1 MAKNEIEQVVEEDDD
16 LLEASAETEEDEEQL
31 DEFQADATGGDT
43 FKGAAVAEPV
53 TPSGG
58 GGTARSADKSS
69 AGDTTVPATPSKAS
83 VSKASLISQVMGK
96 MNKMSKSTLQQL
108 AGEVGSGQY
117 GKNNLPASKPQS
129 HGDKKVN
136 KLDSEGKPPEQAPPK
151 VSAQSAKE
159 AVGEI
164 FAGEE
169 LSEEFA
175 DKAATVFEATVNAKL
190 IEASAHMAE
199 EYEQRLEEQKEQFRD
214 QLTDRVDEYL
224 DYVAEEWMKEN
235 EVAIEN
241 ALKIEIAESFIDGIK
256 QVFEENYIEVPTE
269 KVDFVDELTER
280 TEELEE
286 QLEDATKANI
296 EIKSMRDDLER
307 FKMFS
312 QACDGLTMSQKD
324 KLSQLSEGVEYES
337 NEDYMS
343 KIELLKEHYFST
355 KSAVTD
361 AEDLNS
367 DPVEVDQ
374 EAPKSGPMAAYSQ
387 AISRTVRQ

>member
-1 MAKNEIEQVVEEDDD
+1 MAKKAIQQVVEDDD
-16 LLEASAETEEDEEQL
+16 LLEASAETEEIDEEQL

-43 FKGAAVAEPV
+43 FKGAASADPV

-58 GGTARSADKSS
+58 GGSARSADK
-69 AGDTTVPATPSKAS
+69 AAAHATPSSAS
-83 VSKASLISQVMGK
+83 VSKAGLISQVMGK
-96 MNKMSKSTLQQL
+96 MNSMSKTTLQQL

-117 GKNNLPASKPQS
+117 GKNKLPASKPQS
-129 HGDKKVN
+129 HGDKKAS

-164 FAGEE
+164 FSGED

-190 IEASAHMAE
+190 IEAAAHME
-199 EYEQRLEEQKEQFRD
+199 EKYEQQLEDQKETFRGD
-214 QLTDRVDEYL
+214 LTDRVDEYL

-241 ALKIEIAESFIDGIK
+241 ALKIEIAESFVDGIRK
-256 QVFEENYIEVPTE
+256 VFEENYIEVPTE
-269 KVDFVDELTER
+269 KVDVVDELTER

-286 QLEDATKANI
+286 QLEDATKATI
-296 EIKSMRDDLER
+296 EMKSMRDGLER

-324 KLSQLSEGVEYES
+324 KLSQLSEGVEYDS
-337 NEDYMS
+337 NEDYLS
-343 KIELLKEHYFST
+343 KIELLKEHYFNT

-374 EAPKSGPMAAYSQ
+374 EVPSKSGPMAAYSS
-387 AISRTVRQ
+387 AISRTIRK